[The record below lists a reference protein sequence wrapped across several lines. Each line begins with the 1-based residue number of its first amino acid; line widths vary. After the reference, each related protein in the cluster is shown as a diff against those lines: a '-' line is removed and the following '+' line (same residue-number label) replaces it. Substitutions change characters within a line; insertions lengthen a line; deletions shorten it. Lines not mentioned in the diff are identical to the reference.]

1 LCHNAII
8 CSMLGV
14 LVTRKDRDKGS
25 VISVEELLGDK
36 TFKVE
41 ILNDDKGNS
50 ANLDG
55 KDTITR

>member
-1 LCHNAII
+1 
-8 CSMLGV
+8 MLGV